1 MAGRR
6 RGRYPPEYKERIV
19 ELVRAGRS
27 PGSLAREF
35 EPSEQTIR
43 NWVARY
49 EAGGLAALKDKR
61 VAGPSPRRASP
72 EEVAALEALYRDG
85 CAGWNVLH
93 FYHEVYAG
101 EHGGAR
107 SYTWV
112 KSRLQEAGLVR
123 KGRRKGAHRLRRER
137 KPAEGMM
144 LHQDASTHEW
154 APGQGWDLVVT
165 MDDATSGVYSGFF
178 VEEEG
183 TWSSLRGVAETVKVQ
198 GLFDSLY
205 TDRGSH
211 YWHTPQAGGKVDKD
225 KPTQFGRAMGEL
237 GIEMI
242 AAYSPQARGRSER
255 LFGTLQGRLPQELA
269 RAGITDMDEANE
281 FLKDFWPR
289 FNAAFAVEA
298 VEAKRAFSPV
308 AAADEGQAARHP
320 LPVGDTDGWQRQ
332 LRDLQGQDP
341 ADPASAAPVHLRA
354 SQGQG
359 PRIRGRRHGRLPRH
373 PEARA
378 LRCERQVAG
387 HRQRVGGGSVRRY
400 RRPLGSLRSPRR
412 AAVRKSGH
420 FMCYGNRT
428 FHLLPTRLGDI
439 VAPCPKALTA
449 WCSGRSDR
457 RCART
462 NGFPG
467 RGRVGV
473 PGP

>member
-1 MAGRR
+1 M
-6 RGRYPPEYKERIV
+6 
-19 ELVRAGRS
+19 
-27 PGSLAREF
+27 
-35 EPSEQTIR
+35 
-43 NWVARY
+43 ARY

-211 YWHTPQAGGKVDKD
+211 YWHTPEAGGKVDKD

-298 VEAKRAFSPV
+298 REAKRAFTRLLPRMKAKLPDILCLKETRTVGNDNCVTYKGKTLQIPPQPHRYTYVRAKVKVHEYEDGGMAVFHGIRRLGRYDANGRFLDTLSGSEV
-308 AAADEGQAARHP
+308 AA
-320 LPVGDTDGWQRQ
+320 
-332 LRDLQGQDP
+332 
-341 ADPASAAPVHLRA
+341 
-354 SQGQG
+354 
-359 PRIRGRRHGRLPRH
+359 
-373 PEARA
+373 
-378 LRCERQVAG
+378 
-387 HRQRVGGGSVRRY
+387 
-400 RRPLGSLRSPRR
+400 
-412 AAVRKSGH
+412 
-420 FMCYGNRT
+420 
-428 FHLLPTRLGDI
+428 
-439 VAPCPKALTA
+439 
-449 WCSGRSDR
+449 
-457 RCART
+457 
-462 NGFPG
+462 
-467 RGRVGV
+467 
-473 PGP
+473 